1 MRLLRFAPVALL
13 ATALALPVTAQSRR
27 DTGFDLVQLD
37 PSARAASLA
46 GAPGALAGDD
56 PTAVFY
62 NPALLTE
69 SMSRSVSAGYL
80 NHVADISAGTLLYAR
95 DVSRLGATLAA
106 SIRYLSYGDFDRTGA
121 DGTTDGTFGA
131 SEAAFTL
138 SAARE
143 LAPRVRAGVNL
154 HALSAS
160 LDDASAFALAGDIGA
175 TYEVPSQ
182 SLVLGASLH
191 HVGATLSSLGSET
204 DKLPV
209 DLRLTAAKRLRYLPL
224 TVSVAGYDLQGV
236 EGVSAGDS
244 SAVRRTLDHVAVGA
258 ELQLG
263 RALALRAG
271 YNPRRADDLRSGG
284 RLDLAGVSAGFGL
297 SLSRFALDYAFNG
310 WSQYGGLHQFG
321 LRTRL

>member
-13 ATALALPVTAQSRR
+13 AAALALPAAAQSRR

-37 PSARAASLA
+37 PSARAAALA

-56 PTAVFY
+56 PTAAFY
-62 NPALLTE
+62 NPALLTGA
-69 SMSRSVSAGYL
+69 MSRSVSAGYL

-95 DVSRLGATLAA
+95 DVPRLGATLAA
-106 SIRYLSYGDFDRTGA
+106 SLRFLSYGDFDRTA
-121 DGTTDGTFGA
+121 PDGTTDGTFGA
-131 SEAAFTL
+131 SETALTI

-143 LAPRVRAGVNL
+143 VAPRLRAGVNL

-160 LDDASAFALAGDIGA
+160 LDDASAFALAGDVGA

-182 SLVLGASLH
+182 SLVLGASVH
-191 HVGATLSSLGSET
+191 HLGTTLSSLGSER
-204 DKLPV
+204 DRLPV
-209 DLRLTAAKRLRYLPL
+209 DLRLTAAKGLRYLPL
-224 TVSVAGYDLQGV
+224 TISVAGYDLQGI

-244 SAVRRTLDHVAVGA
+244 SAVRRALDHVAVGG

-263 RALALRAG
+263 RALALRVG